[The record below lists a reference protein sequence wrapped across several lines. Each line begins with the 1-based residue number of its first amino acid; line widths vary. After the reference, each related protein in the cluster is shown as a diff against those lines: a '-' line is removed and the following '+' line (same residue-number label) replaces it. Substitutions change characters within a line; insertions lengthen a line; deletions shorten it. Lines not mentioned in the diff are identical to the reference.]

1 MKKGLNMQRKIMNG
15 VIYAL
20 VMGMGT
26 QSVAM
31 AVTQSNTA
39 PSTGQATAAPTAAP
53 TGVNNTGG
61 VNYNPGTANLDGK
74 KDVVVP
80 NPNLPNSMPSPTV
93 QNVTPSQ
100 PAGGLPQDAQ
110 YSRGGTPDAV
120 EATINILNTSNQ
132 KIREL
137 NKDLYKK
144 GKVINESPVPVAKSV
159 NNMVVAYVSPGS
171 VSPVIRV
178 ARNRTTTIIITDVS
192 GQPWPITNY
201 DGLSE
206 EDFSVKRLDNPSPDG
221 YVLSITPK
229 GTFVTG
235 NLALILNG
243 LPTPLNIDVVSAQKE
258 VDATTEIRVQKRG
271 PNAPQQ
277 YSSIG
282 LPDNLDNTLLS
293 VLQGVAP
300 AGSKVLNVSTN
311 AVQAWL
317 SSDGSMY
324 VRTRYKVMAP
334 AFEQRTSS
342 PDGTFAYKMVAVPV
356 VLYKGDEGRDGQFT
370 VEGF

>member
-1 MKKGLNMQRKIMNG
+1 MKKGINMQKKIING

-26 QSVAM
+26 QTLAI
-31 AVTQSNTA
+31 AQSTT
-39 PSTGQATAAPTAAP
+39 SQAAPIGASKSA
-53 TGVNNTGG
+53 TGD
-61 VNYNPGTANLDGK
+61 VNYNAGNANLDGK
-74 KDVVVP
+74 KDVVVQ
-80 NPNLPNSMPSPTV
+80 NPNLPNSMPAPSV
-93 QNVTPSQ
+93 QNVTPTQ
-100 PAGGLPQDAQ
+100 PAGGLPQDAN
-110 YSRGGTPDAV
+110 YSRSSGTPDAV

-132 KIREL
+132 KIRDL

-144 GKVINESPVPVAKSV
+144 GKVINESPVAAPKSV
-159 NNMVVAYVSPGS
+159 NNMVVAHVTPGS
-171 VSPVIRV
+171 VSPVVRV
-178 ARNRTTTIIITDVS
+178 ARNRTTSIIITDVT
-192 GQPWPITNY
+192 GQPWPIVNY
-201 DGLSE
+201 AGLSE
-206 EDFSVKRLDNPSPDG
+206 EDFVVQRLDNPSPDG

-235 NLALILNG
+235 NLTLILNG
-243 LPTPLNIDVVSAQKE
+243 LPTPLNIDFVSAQKE
-258 VDATTEIRVQKRG
+258 VDSTTEIRVQKRG
-271 PNAPQQ
+271 PNAPQF
-277 YSSIG
+277 SSIG
-282 LPDNLDNTLLS
+282 LPDTLDNTLLS

-300 AGSKVLNVSTN
+300 SNSKVLNVSSN

-324 VRTRYKVMAP
+324 VRTRYKIMAP

-356 VLYKGDEGRDGQFT
+356 VLYKADEGRDGQFT